1 MSLFDSEGVKR
12 RRFLSAFRSLAL
24 PLVPA
29 LFALQG
35 CGFHPLY
42 GEPNSN
48 DGEDAASVPES
59 LEQVLI
65 LPIGH
70 RVGQQLHNLL
80 RDRLNPSGQP
90 ASPDYTLSVQ
100 LSERVEELGIQID
113 ATATRARLT
122 MIANFAL
129 LDVPDQDL
137 LYRGI
142 ARFTNSF
149 DILEDPYATQV
160 AEFHARERSLVALS
174 DQMKIRLASYFR
186 SSSE

>member
-1 MSLFDSEGVKR
+1 MSLFDSNAVER

-24 PLVPA
+24 PLVPG
-29 LFALQG
+29 LFMLQG
-35 CGFHPLY
+35 CGFRPLY
-42 GEPNSN
+42 AEAESK
-48 DGEDAASVPES
+48 DGEDAPSVPENFG
-59 LEQVLI
+59 QVLI

-80 RDRLNPSGQP
+80 RDRLNPAGQP
-90 ASPDYTLSVQ
+90 GNPNYTLSVQ

-129 LDVPDQDL
+129 MDVPDQDL

-174 DQMKIRLASYFR
+174 DQMKIRLAAYFR